1 MATGYFYES
10 VAFLWSSLIA
20 DITIETDYTA
30 GEVGVFRIKP
40 FTGVIVFHKTL
51 SVDVELK
58 VSDLHQVARDKP
70 YGS

>member
-30 GEVGVFRIKP
+30 GEMRIFRVKP
-40 FTGVIVFHKTL
+40 FTGVIILHKTL

-58 VSDLHQVARDKP
+58 VSALHQAARDKSC
-70 YGS
+70 GS